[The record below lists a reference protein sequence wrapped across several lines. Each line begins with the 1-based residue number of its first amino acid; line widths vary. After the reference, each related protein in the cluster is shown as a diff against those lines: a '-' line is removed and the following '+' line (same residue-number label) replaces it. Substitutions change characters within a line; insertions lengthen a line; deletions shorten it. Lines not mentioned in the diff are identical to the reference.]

1 MTKNTTTRMHTA
13 EKQAHSFLFRLKRQ
27 DSPTGVSEE
36 TMNLL
41 MNGLGL
47 SQTEVAHLA
56 LRTLADNFLPTY
68 QPDDEQLTPAQ
79 IQIIR
84 EASKASDIPEER
96 FVNSLF

>member
-1 MTKNTTTRMHTA
+1 MQNST

-27 DSPTGVSEE
+27 DSPTGVSED

-41 MNGLGL
+41 MSGLGL

-56 LRTLADNFLPTY
+56 LRTLADNYLPTY

-84 EASKASDIPEER
+84 DASAASDIPEESFINR
-96 FVNSLF
+96 LF